1 MWIYSPFM
9 ALLHTLVN
17 NSHPKLAPTV
27 REQFVAHPTTITVR
41 GPFSFGRAMR
51 MGMAVDETGIVTPE
65 RQRFAAVGIETR
77 SSAGFVAIELSPKWI
92 AQGWRR
98 GRVSRARPVAASSF
112 FNSLLTGLLKRLRES
127 VGRYIAS

>member
-1 MWIYSPFM
+1 
-9 ALLHTLVN
+9 
-17 NSHPKLAPTV
+17 
-27 REQFVAHPTTITVR
+27 
-41 GPFSFGRAMR
+41 MR

-98 GRVSRARPVAASSF
+98 GRGEPGAASCRVFIFQLAIDGVAQAPPRIRRTLHRLLSYH
-112 FNSLLTGLLKRLRES
+112 SLAMTPRAQYRKCIIQLAHKFGIGLRIDRSNDLR
-127 VGRYIAS
+127 AF

>member
-1 MWIYSPFM
+1 
-9 ALLHTLVN
+9 
-17 NSHPKLAPTV
+17 
-27 REQFVAHPTTITVR
+27 VAHPTTITVR

-98 GRVSRARPVAASSF
+98 GRGEPGAASCRVFIFQLAIDGVAQAPPRIRRTLHRLLSYH
-112 FNSLLTGLLKRLRES
+112 SLAMTPRAQYRKCIIQL
-127 VGRYIAS
+127 A

>member
-1 MWIYSPFM
+1 
-9 ALLHTLVN
+9 
-17 NSHPKLAPTV
+17 
-27 REQFVAHPTTITVR
+27 
-41 GPFSFGRAMR
+41 

-98 GRVSRARPVAASSF
+98 GRGEPGAASCRVFIFQLAIDGVAQAPPRIRRTLHRLLSYH
-112 FNSLLTGLLKRLRES
+112 SLAMTPRAQYRKCIIQLFVVALLMKRVSAKDNQRETDQ
-127 VGRYIAS
+127 RI

>member
-1 MWIYSPFM
+1 M
-9 ALLHTLVN
+9 
-17 NSHPKLAPTV
+17 
-27 REQFVAHPTTITVR
+27 AHPTTITVR

-98 GRVSRARPVAASSF
+98 GRGEPGAASCRVFIFQLAIDGVAQAPPRIRRTLHRLLSYH
-112 FNSLLTGLLKRLRES
+112 SLAMTPRAQYRKCIIQL
-127 VGRYIAS
+127 A

>member
-1 MWIYSPFM
+1 
-9 ALLHTLVN
+9 
-17 NSHPKLAPTV
+17 
-27 REQFVAHPTTITVR
+27 VR

-51 MGMAVDETGIVTPE
+51 IEMAVDETGIVTPE

-98 GRVSRARPVAASSF
+98 GRGEPGAASCRVFIFQLAIDGVAQAPPRIRRTLHRLLSYH
-112 FNSLLTGLLKRLRES
+112 SLAMTPRAQYRKCIIQL
-127 VGRYIAS
+127 A